1 MLVEELVVMVD
12 TDRVRIVLHPLR
24 VEEQEILEVLRFV
37 QETEPLPL
45 DNLVV
50 LVDEEDISERMEVLD
65 LDMVLEMEEVQE
77 RLFTDRAETVI
88 LSMVQVQILSKED
101 TNL

>member
-1 MLVEELVVMVD
+1 MVD

>member
-1 MLVEELVVMVD
+1 MVD

-77 RLFTDRAETVI
+77 RLFTDRAETVV

>member
-24 VEEQEILEVLRFV
+24 VEDQEILEVLRFV

-50 LVDEEDISERMEVLD
+50 LVGEEDISERMEVLD

>member
-1 MLVEELVVMVD
+1 MEQ
-12 TDRVRIVLHPLR
+12 HK
-24 VEEQEILEVLRFV
+24 QEILEVLRFV

>member
-50 LVDEEDISERMEVLD
+50 LVGEEDISERMEVLD